1 MENIRSFLSFK
12 VGKELYAVNARHVQS
27 IIEHTKIT
35 KVPRSPEFMLGVI
48 NLRGQVLPVFD
59 MRIKLGMPPA
69 EVKYNTCIL
78 VLEFTDGGKEQLI
91 GALVDSV
98 TEVLEIEPVDIKQ
111 PSGINP
117 KENDNYIEGF
127 YYNGQE
133 YIMLPDM
140 DKLLSGADIVKI
152 NAEVVP
158 N

>member
-1 MENIRSFLSFK
+1 
-12 VGKELYAVNARHVQS
+12 
-27 IIEHTKIT
+27 
-35 KVPRSPEFMLGVI
+35 
-48 NLRGQVLPVFD
+48 
-59 MRIKLGMPPA
+59 MPPA